1 MDLPT
6 LWVLS
11 STSAQALTLVAKGTV
26 YRQGL
31 TVGSKS
37 GMDLPKQGV
46 RETCYLAKAR
56 DASPLLDGSLDDFRF
71 YNRALS
77 QAEVQDAVCQGKP
90 DLDCVGMLGH
100 YKFEGN
106 AQDSSANAWHG
117 QVVISSQQ
125 AQDEFFDSDSKLGSM
140 SARFEG
146 ENGYIQ
152 LPARQLGG
160 AFSIAVWVK
169 FGDGQQFK

>member
-77 QAEVQDAVCQGKP
+77 QAEVQDAVCQG
-90 DLDCVGMLGH
+90 
-100 YKFEGN
+100 N

-125 AQDEFFDSDSKLGSM
+125 VRM
-140 SARFEG
+140 
-146 ENGYIQ
+146 IQ
-152 LPARQLGG
+152 VA
-160 AFSIAVWVK
+160 S
-169 FGDGQQFK
+169 